1 MDAYCPLNEFPAG
14 SRVKIEKLCDC
25 PRARGRLCALGLT
38 PGTVVEICSRNGG
51 PCNLKVRGTSVSIG
65 GGLACRVLGSKAS
78 IEAGSGTVESRCD
91 ALPDEFPKD

>member
-65 GGLACRVLGSKAS
+65 GGLAGRVLGSKAPA
-78 IEAGSGTVESRCD
+78 EAESGHSEKIRDMSAEQT
-91 ALPDEFPKD
+91 PKD